1 MIFSVKKSI
10 EDLGTEVTAE
20 EKEKV
25 EAATK
30 KLEEALAGS
39 DIEAIKTAK
48 SELEKDAQS
57 IAIKA
62 YEKIQKEQQAK
73 EAGQN
78 AEQNSSNDDNTV
90 NADFE
95 EVK

>member
-1 MIFSVKKSI
+1 MIFSVKKSV
-10 EDLGTEVTAE
+10 EDLGAEVTAE

-30 KLEEALAGS
+30 KLEEALAGQ
-39 DIEAIKTAK
+39 DVEAIKTAK

-62 YEKIQKEQQAK
+62 YEKIQKEQQNNNNN
-73 EAGQN
+73 G
-78 AEQNSSNDDNTV
+78 SSNDSGDGTV
-90 NADFE
+90 DAEYED
-95 EVK
+95 VK